1 VYIYLHWRISSPSPH
16 IIGQVYS
23 VPTMELIFSFTSYN
37 KKGLHCTFTCSG
49 VDLIQVYSVLLP
61 AIELIFYFSFYHWIG
76 LQCICNGVNLL
87 LLLLSLDR
95 FTVNFYLQLNWSS
108 PSPPIIVQFYSVLL
122 PAIEFIFSFSSYH
135 CTGLQGTFTCNWVYL
150 LLLLLS
156 LDLFTVNFY
165 LQLNWSS
172 PSPPIIVQF
181 YSVLLPAIEFIFS
194 FSSYHWTGLQGT
206 FTCNWV
212 YLLLLLLSL
221 DRFTVYCTCNGVD
234 ILLLLL
240 SLDRFTV
247 YLQWSW
253 SFLSPPIIGQVYS
266 VPAMELIFSFSSTF
280 LLWLFLTLE

>member
-156 LDLFTVNFY
+156 LD
-165 LQLNWSS
+165 
-172 PSPPIIVQF
+172 
-181 YSVLLPAIEFIFS
+181 
-194 FSSYHWTGLQGT
+194 
-206 FTCNWV
+206 
-212 YLLLLLLSL
+212 
-221 DRFTVYCTCNGVD
+221 RFTVYCTCNGVD

-266 VPAMELIFSFSSTF
+266 VPAMELIFSFSSYHWTGLQCTCNGVD
-280 LLWLFLTLE
+280 LLLLLHLPALALPHLGVDSILLGGSKA